1 MLRIIDEKG
10 RLFGKINV
18 IDFLVI
24 LFLLC
29 LLPLFYFGY
38 KVFTKNP
45 RMTEEKEL
53 IQTEID
59 YLFIKVSPEVEKIV
73 SIGDRELDGNEQV
86 IGEIISL
93 GQSSPYKYEF
103 DIGGGQKIIKEDLA
117 LKQIETELKLTAE
130 VKEEK
135 LYYKDWEIK
144 VNSPIEFKTKRYI
157 LTAIPFKKEEEGEK
171 RIIDLNAT
179 LKDLDE
185 DTLKKIS
192 VGDKDLDKNNDTI
205 AEILS
210 LGKIESSYTSFNL
223 GSGNVVKGEDTGKQQ
238 ISTRMR
244 LKCQVRD
251 GNQLYFRGKK
261 VAHNTSFEFKTDKYT
276 IIGLTAEDY
285 KANRK
290 EKWISIQ
297 VKFSRVV
304 SEIAEVVRKG
314 DTEKDA
320 FGRTT
325 ARISSITS
333 NEPALVTAVD
343 AFEDKFLTLRHP
355 FDKDITASMDVLCIE
370 KEGDY
375 YFKDNLAKMGNNITF
390 STDLYTI
397 TGLIVGKKAK

>member
-1 MLRIIDEKG
+1 
-10 RLFGKINV
+10 FGKINV

-333 NEPALVTAVD
+333 NEPAL
-343 AFEDKFLTLRHP
+343 
-355 FDKDITASMDVLCIE
+355 
-370 KEGDY
+370 
-375 YFKDNLAKMGNNITF
+375 
-390 STDLYTI
+390 
-397 TGLIVGKKAK
+397 